1 MQKWLELLQSRVHA
15 SKLEEPTEKK
25 TEIVHKEEEEEE
37 EEEKE
42 EAVREEVGLSAEAW
56 LWGRRRT

>member
-1 MQKWLELLQSRVHA
+1 MHA

-37 EEEKE
+37 EKEEKE
-42 EAVREEVGLSAEAW
+42 EADRKEVGLSAEAW
-56 LWGRRRT
+56 LWRRRRK